1 MKRLCGIISVLLV
14 LSLFGVTAVAAAV
27 GKDAVPAPRNK
38 AGQKWRIGYCES
50 ARFVNYAEHLYALVK
65 GLTALGW
72 LKGTEQLPYQ
82 PGQEDTRAMWNWL
95 ATHDLGPYLQF
106 VGDAYYTYDRL
117 DEGAKKR
124 VTEKLVTRLRTRRD
138 IDLMLAMG
146 TVAGKLVA
154 DDRHQVP
161 VTVFS
166 TSNAVAAGIVQSIE
180 RSGREHVW
188 AHMYVNR
195 FRRQLEVFHDT
206 FGFKRLGMVY
216 EDSPAG
222 RTMAALQ
229 DAESLARERNFK
241 IVRAFVADNQTDK
254 EQYFRET
261 LAAYRRLA
269 TQVDAMYLTIYPGS
283 RKVDMLPELLE
294 PFYQHHIPV
303 FTQLK
308 LEVQYGALMSV
319 ADADFMGI
327 GLFGAETIARILL
340 GASPKN
346 LPQAYESTPYIVL
359 NLEAARKTGYK
370 PPFDILLI
378 ADRLYRT
385 IERPQDH
392 LRQRNGAVPRQKTT
406 GS

>member
-1 MKRLCGIISVLLV
+1 MQRLFRVI
-14 LSLFGVTAVAAAV
+14 LSLLLLSLLWTTATPAASS
-27 GKDAVPAPRNK
+27 KETFPAPRTK

-50 ARFVNYAEHLYALVK
+50 ARFINYAEHLYALVK

-82 PGQEDTRAMWNWL
+82 PGQEDTRAMWKWL
-95 ATHDLGPYLQF
+95 ASHDLGPYIQF
-106 VGDAYYTYDRL
+106 AGDAYYTYDGM
-117 DEGAKKR
+117 DDGAKKR
-124 VTEKLVTRLRTRRD
+124 ATDMLVTRLRTRKD
-138 IDLMLAMG
+138 IDLLLAMG
-146 TVAGKLVA
+146 TVAGKLVT

-166 TSNAVAAGIVQSIE
+166 TSNAVAAGIVQSIDL
-180 RSGREHVW
+180 SGREHVW

-195 FRRQLEVFHDT
+195 FKRQLEVFHDT

-229 DAESLARERNFK
+229 DAEALAKERRFQ
-241 IVRAFVADNQTDK
+241 IVRACVADNQKDK
-254 EQYFRET
+254 EQFLRET
-261 LAAYRRLA
+261 LTAYRKLA

-283 RKVDMLPELLE
+283 RKLAMLPALLE
-294 PFYQHHIPV
+294 PFYQHHVPV

-327 GLFGAETIARILL
+327 GLFGAETITKILL
-340 GASPKN
+340 GASPKS

-378 ADRLYRT
+378 ADRLYRS
-385 IERPQDH
+385 IERPDDH
-392 LRQRNGAVPRQKTT
+392 PQQPKKAGRGRKTT